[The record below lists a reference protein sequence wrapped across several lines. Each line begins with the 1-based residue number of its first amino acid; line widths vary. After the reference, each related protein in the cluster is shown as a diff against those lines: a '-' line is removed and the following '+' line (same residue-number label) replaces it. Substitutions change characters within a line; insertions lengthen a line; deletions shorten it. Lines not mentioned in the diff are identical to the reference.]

1 MIRWRLVIL
10 SAALAASAGLGIV
23 SIRNAEQ
30 NAAILDACGAVE
42 SGDWNTVLARTEN
55 LSVFG
60 SAALD
65 AAECRCIALV
75 ATDRNAE
82 CESLM
87 DRLLADPTSDGWSP
101 NPDLAVHL
109 IQSRRSE
116 GRIREAADLARRAAI
131 QFPSNGDLF
140 FLELS
145 TRSSVEDETR
155 VLRELEARIDPEAPE
170 ATRMKTSLATR
181 HLIRG
186 DARRALDVLG
196 PGPPKGSREAVER
209 WYDTRGMALA
219 NTGDLAAVKQSYADW
234 ARAGGDP
241 MELQAR
247 YALTLSIT
255 GLADPDASILAL
267 LVDALAKTDGLVDE
281 RLTEAL
287 ATRLILTLVEA
298 DRQEQALATYNE
310 RGLFESSAYSIR
322 MMLNLVDVYV
332 ERVDSA
338 EARLVAALLLTDLS
352 YHTPQSAPS
361 MALLLRALDLAPNH
375 EAPLLGLAKL
385 FEIRGEYEEARTYL
399 QRLIEA
405 HGENGEAKLRLAV
418 NLDRFGKRREAR
430 ELFQQLLKSA
440 APSWVRSLSYQELAR
455 ILMEEGELEPA
466 VLLLEQGAQEF
477 PSDFNLLVYLAYLT
491 DRTGRSRGWSLAA
504 SMEECAKDCDVSP
517 RMTYLQRA
525 GTAQAQ
531 LHEQL
536 QAYSASSFE
545 TLSQTLLPAPQ

>member
-1 MIRWRLVIL
+1 LRKR
-10 SAALAASAGLGIV
+10 SLAAMFLLLLAGSV
-23 SIRNAEQ
+23 PPSRASSTFEKDEFQ
-30 NAAILDACGAVE
+30 TQYRQILQTYA
-42 SGDWNTVLARTEN
+42 SGKLE
-55 LSVFG
+55 G
-60 SAALD
+60 ALD
-65 AAECRCIALV
+65 ALV
-75 ATDRNAE
+75 
-82 CESLM
+82 
-87 DRLLADPTSDGWSP
+87 
-101 NPDLAVHL
+101 
-109 IQSRRSE
+109 
-116 GRIREAADLARRAAI
+116 
-131 QFPSNGDLF
+131 
-140 FLELS
+140 
-145 TRSSVEDETR
+145 
-155 VLRELEARIDPEAPE
+155 ELESTALGGGADAAERVWQAEAGE
-170 ATRMKTSLATR
+170 IQDILNMT
-181 HLIRG
+181 
-186 DARRALDVLG
+186 
-196 PGPPKGSREAVER
+196 
-209 WYDTRGMALA
+209 
-219 NTGDLAAVKQSYADW
+219 
-234 ARAGGDP
+234 
-241 MELQAR
+241 
-247 YALTLSIT
+247 
-255 GLADPDASILAL
+255 PDAMLPIILFH
-267 LVDALAKTDGLVDE
+267 
-281 RLTEAL
+281 
-287 ATRLILTLVEA
+287 
-298 DRQEQALATYNE
+298 EQALATYNE